1 MLKSKSAL
9 FISLLFAAQL
19 ASAGGVILEKQSSS
33 RADQPLNDSV
43 ILEKGI
49 IVQNKLAGGLVI
61 GKSADA
67 QDEGGLVIEKSP
79 VLNRGGGQILEKSII
94 LQKSQLAG
102 GMVLERGGIKLLSGG
117 MILERG
123 SIIMD
128 DNLLAGGLII
138 DRHGRSV

>member
-1 MLKSKSAL
+1 MLKSKSAF

-19 ASAGGVILEKQSSS
+19 ASAGGVMLEKQSSS

-61 GKSADA
+61 
-67 QDEGGLVIEKSP
+67 EKSP
-79 VLNRGGGQILEKSII
+79 VLNRCGGQILEKSII

-123 SIIMD
+123 GIIMD